1 MYVGKHLNMKTLLAT
16 HLRNGMR
23 FFPTSQQNNVSS
35 LNSLEIFSNIFYDL
49 CCEMMCN
56 T

>member
-1 MYVGKHLNMKTLLAT
+1 MKTLLAT
-16 HLRNGMR
+16 CLRNGMR
-23 FFPTSQQNNVSS
+23 LFPTSQQNNVSS

-49 CCEMMCN
+49 CCEIICS